1 MSGSGSSSPPDG
13 ASRSQSGSR
22 SSSQTRPTIATST
35 LLSTR
40 LKQFRDTARTLD
52 FSADADRSNSTE
64 WSAEAEM
71 THYMDSKIPSPM
83 STEMISSWTVR
94 THLVS

>member
-1 MSGSGSSSPPDG
+1 
-13 ASRSQSGSR
+13 
-22 SSSQTRPTIATST
+22 
-35 LLSTR
+35 
-40 LKQFRDTARTLD
+40 LD

-83 STEMISSWTVR
+83 STEMISYWTVSA
-94 THLVS
+94 HLVS